1 MPKATKQKR
10 IKNDNRRKEI
20 TKIRA
25 EINEREMKKIVAKI
39 NKNKEWFFENIN
51 KVNKP
56 LARLMKKNGR
66 GHSSIKLEI
75 KKETNN

>member
-1 MPKATKQKR
+1 MPKATRQKR

-56 LARLMKKNGR
+56 LARLMKKNRR

>member
-1 MPKATKQKR
+1 MPKATRQKR